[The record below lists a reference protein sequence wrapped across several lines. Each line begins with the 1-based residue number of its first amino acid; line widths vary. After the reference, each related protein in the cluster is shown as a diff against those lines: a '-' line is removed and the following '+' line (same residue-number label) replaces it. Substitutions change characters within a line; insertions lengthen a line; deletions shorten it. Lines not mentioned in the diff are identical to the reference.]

1 MPAGFNKGQIEYI
14 KAVANVNGHKTY
26 KPIRFPSTASY
37 TADHLTDVHDSG
49 TYLKAFCLTRS
60 PLVRDDQGA
69 TVPNSLVNLSTKMT
83 NDKSWT
89 ITDLNALNVQHAADT
104 DDPLKRRTTECF
116 LESTHL
122 RLRFA
127 QLNATGGAFS
137 DLHSEYRMLVFRAR
151 DVQSDNDLKSI
162 DHSNWLYNLFH
173 GIENRKVGPLG
184 TQLLDSEDGHIAYL
198 DTSTNTRNN
207 GTWADQVGMMTLP
220 VNKEDYVVMKDHR
233 FMLGKEYGGRNLFET
248 TLHWDWKD
256 PIAIDAD
263 DLDLIDNDK
272 NYCWFI
278 LIMGRSN
285 STDNSAPVLNIRI
298 EGTTHVTSG

>member
-26 KPIRFPSTASY
+26 KAHRFPSSASY
-37 TADHLTDVHDSG
+37 TADHLTDAHDSG

-60 PLVRDDQGA
+60 PLVRDDSGA
-69 TVPNSLVNLSTKMT
+69 TVPNSLINLSTKMT
-83 NDKSWT
+83 NDKTWT
-89 ITDLNALNVQHAADT
+89 ITDLDCLNIPHEAET
-104 DDPLKRRTTECF
+104 DNSAKRRTTECF

-122 RLRFA
+122 KLRFA

-137 DLHSEYRMLVFRAR
+137 DLHSEYRMIVFRAR
-151 DVQSDNDLKSI
+151 DVQNDDDVKAM

-173 GIENRKVGPLG
+173 GLENRKIGFLG
-184 TQLLDSEDGHIAYL
+184 YQQTDTQDGDINYVDNSSPSRA
-198 DTSTNTRNN
+198 N
-207 GTWADQVGMMTLP
+207 GLFADQVGAMTLP

-248 TLHWDWKD
+248 TLHWDWQD
-256 PIAIDAD
+256 PIAIDGD
-263 DLDLIDNDK
+263 YLDLIDNDK

-285 STDNSAPVLNIRI
+285 STDNSAPTLNIRI

>member
-26 KPIRFPSTASY
+26 KPIIFPPTRNY
-37 TADHLTDVHDSG
+37 TEDHLNDTHDSN
-49 TYLKAFCLTRS
+49 TYFRAFCLTRS
-60 PLVRDDQGA
+60 PLVRDHSA
-69 TVPNSLVNLSTKMT
+69 ASPANRIIELSDLASMT
-83 NDKSWT
+83 ELD
-89 ITDLNALNVQHAADT
+89 ALNISHVADT
-104 DDPLKRRTTECF
+104 DNPVERRTAECF

-122 RLRFA
+122 NMRMC

-137 DLHSEYRMLVFRAR
+137 DLHSEYRMIVFRAR
-151 DVQSDNDLKSI
+151 DVQNDDEVKAM

-173 GIENRKVGPLG
+173 GRQNYKIGFLG
-184 TQLLDSEDGHIAYL
+184 GQRLDESHGTITYYNNSDA
-198 DTSTNTRNN
+198 TAANTF
-207 GTWADQVGMMTLP
+207 WADQVGCMTLP

-248 TLHWDWKD
+248 TLHWDWQD
-256 PIAIDAD
+256 PIAIDGD
-263 DLDLIDNDK
+263 KLDLIENDK

-278 LIMGRSN
+278 VIMGRSN
-285 STDNSAPVLNIRI
+285 SSDGTAPYLNIRI